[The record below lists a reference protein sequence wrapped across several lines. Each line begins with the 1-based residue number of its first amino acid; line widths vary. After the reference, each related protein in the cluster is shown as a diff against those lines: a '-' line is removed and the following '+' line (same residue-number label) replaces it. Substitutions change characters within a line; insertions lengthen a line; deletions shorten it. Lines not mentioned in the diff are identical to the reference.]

1 MKQSKERLHR
11 AVRLIWLGAAAC
23 LALSSC
29 AGPAPIPSEEAKSPS
44 SISQSE
50 PAQVDPDALSW
61 EEFVAQGALKGL
73 TEDELRSLGNM
84 GLSRSEILAMS
95 EQEAASAL
103 ESWRDAAQ
111 EMRRTQMEELHA
123 EWQNWPELAEQEGYV
138 LCSGRPVNQDGVERF
153 LAAYQAGEPASLT
166 VLSYGST
173 IPMVYQIDFDGQ
185 GALRATICKGEGQFE
200 EAESAGV
207 YSRATDY
214 VFEGFGLVVPKEE
227 EAERSELDAAPGE
240 QLLADGISP
249 ERAVQIARQAN
260 ERLYAYRSAGD
271 GAGFGA
277 RGVVIPDSIP
287 EDPGPREDGTVF
299 HYRQTGGERLGE
311 RPCYR
316 VETYREGEGDA
327 YCDVLLVDAR
337 DGSLVWTIE
346 MVNGSAVLIYD
357 ANQTYVTCP
366 TA

>member
-1 MKQSKERLHR
+1 MKRFSVSAL
-11 AVRLIWLGAAAC
+11 ALAFALLLAAC
-23 LALSSC
+23 
-29 AGPAPIPSEEAKSPS
+29 AKEPQVSTSGSDQPV
-44 SISQSE
+44 QS
-50 PAQVDPDALSW
+50 ASVSAPDAPAEPVES
-61 EEFVAQGALKGL
+61 VRA
-73 TEDELRSLGNM
+73 R
-84 GLSRSEILAMS
+84 LA
-95 EQEAASAL
+95 
-103 ESWRDAAQ
+103 
-111 EMRRTQMEELHA
+111 ELHA
-123 EWQNWPELAEQEGYV
+123 EWQNWPELAEREGYV

-153 LAAYQAGEPASLT
+153 LASYQAGEPASLT

-185 GALRATICKGEGQFE
+185 GAMCATICKGEGQFE

-287 EDPGPREDGTVF
+287 EDPGPRADGIALD
-299 HYRQTGGERLGE
+299 YRPAGGERLGE

-327 YCDVLLVDAR
+327 YYDVLLVDAR

-346 MVNGSAVLIYD
+346 MVNGSAVPIYD
-357 ANQTYVTCP
+357 ADQTYITCP
-366 TA
+366 AA